1 MRRGLGRGRAIAGVG
16 SVLAIIGAFLPW
28 SYVDSGGGPGLTRI
42 TTNAFDGTGVATFIA
57 AVALLALLILP
68 YATSSGRSGLDR
80 WLTYV
85 VLGAIMVVAT
95 LLQVLQLLPGGAL
108 KLAPPLDVLG
118 LYLGVLGTLLVVW
131 GVAEI
136 VNEEARARAAG
147 GPRHMTTFRP
157 PRRR

>member
-1 MRRGLGRGRAIAGVG
+1 MRRGLGPGRAIVGVG
-16 SVLAIIGAFLPW
+16 AVLAIIGAFLPW
-28 SYVDSGGGPGLTRI
+28 SYAGGGDTELPRVTSDAFQGPGI
-42 TTNAFDGTGVATFIA
+42 AMFVA

-68 YATSSGRSGLDR
+68 YTTSSGRSSVDR
-80 WLTYV
+80 WLSFV
-85 VLGAIMVVAT
+85 VLGGIMVVGT
-95 LLQVLQLLPGGAL
+95 VLQVLQLLPGGAL
-108 KLAPPLDVLG
+108 KLTPPLDVLG

-136 VNEEARARAAG
+136 VNEEARARAAS